1 MIFNPGRPPDRPVPY
16 GQRRRS
22 VPTDPAAR
30 DACRAHGRGEDDLPA
45 GDLLIRGDTIEAVG
59 PDLSQLADNATICAD
74 LSGYIVCPGFN
85 DSHVH
90 A

>member
-1 MIFNPGRPPDRPVPY
+1 MISNPTNPRTAELLAASVDDAS
-16 GQRRRS
+16 RRIVLRE
-22 VPTDPAAR
+22 
-30 DACRAHGRGEDDLPA
+30 AHVVRMDEGEDDLPA

-59 PDLSQLADNATICAD
+59 PDLSQLADNATICVD
-74 LSGYIVCPGFN
+74 LSGYIVCPGFI